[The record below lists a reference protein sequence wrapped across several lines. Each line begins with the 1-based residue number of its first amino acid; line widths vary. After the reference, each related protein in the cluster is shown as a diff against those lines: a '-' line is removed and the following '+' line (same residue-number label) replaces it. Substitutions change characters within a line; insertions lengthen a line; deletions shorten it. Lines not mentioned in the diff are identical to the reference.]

1 MTSNHNHA
9 DLALM
14 ECAEARRLLTPALAG
29 RMMSF
34 SVLHPVY
41 PAVGCGKLR
50 VLRIRETG
58 EHRLEMIAGYESY
71 ERIDS

>member
-1 MTSNHNHA
+1 MTSHHNHA

-14 ECAEARRLLTPALAG
+14 EYGEARRLLAPALAG
-29 RMMSF
+29 RVMSL

-41 PAVGCGKLR
+41 PAAGCGKLR
-50 VLRIRETG
+50 VLRIRETD

-71 ERIDS
+71 ERIDL